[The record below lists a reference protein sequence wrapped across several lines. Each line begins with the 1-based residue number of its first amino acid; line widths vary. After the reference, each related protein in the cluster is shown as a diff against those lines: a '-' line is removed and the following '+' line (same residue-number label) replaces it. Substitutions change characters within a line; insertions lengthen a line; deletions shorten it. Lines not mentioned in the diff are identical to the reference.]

1 MQVRQVS
8 NRGGQSKLARIRNIL
23 RQEHKCKGND
33 AIALIN
39 TNLITDLHVCLFK
52 GWREDGSSRRRTGRV
67 VESSQVESNR
77 KDEVQLKEAL
87 IENERWGKGRSLSP
101 RDSLLRYLYPL
112 RTTFPGC
119 RLSGWCARS
128 CIRLGPG
135 DPNLTQARKPEISCT
150 RNLVVPNVGEMCQR
164 HRRLCISHVM
174 QFYKSHN
181 LLMQTRPQF
190 IPSEP
195 H

>member
-1 MQVRQVS
+1 MVFADEAMVAVGCQCRYNYAEVS

-39 TNLITDLHVCLFK
+39 NNLITDLHVCLFK

-67 VESSQVESNR
+67 AESNR
-77 KDEVQLKEAL
+77 KDEVQSKEAL

-112 RTTFPGC
+112 RTTFPGR
-119 RLSGWCARS
+119 RLSGWCAKS
-128 CIRLGPG
+128 CILSGTR

-150 RNLVVPNVGEMCQR
+150 RNLVVPNVGEICQR
-164 HRRLCISHVM
+164 HRRLCISHLM
-174 QFYKSHN
+174 QLSKSHN
-181 LLMQTRPQF
+181 
-190 IPSEP
+190 
-195 H
+195 